1 MNRAPGTVDLL
12 RHRTPQVLGA
22 LVRRCGRFGL
32 TEDAVQEWPD
42 AVRAHPLDPAG
53 DSEGV
58 LAACQAAAR
67 HTLSLPEARH
77 LRMRAA
83 RLAS

>member
-1 MNRAPGTVDLL
+1 M
-12 RHRTPQVLGA
+12 
-22 LVRRCGRFGL
+22 RRCGRFGP

-42 AVRAHPLDPAG
+42 TVRARLPEPAG
-53 DSEGV
+53 DSDGA
-58 LAACQAAAR
+58 LAACRAAAR

-77 LRMRAA
+77 LRMPAA